1 MAKYLSFFSNEKEFR
16 AALERDGELLIG
28 AARDGFENMVERF
41 STELKEQRFTGYYHG
56 NTRGNKLRVRKGH
69 LRQSVGGSVR
79 GNKLHT
85 LKAVFRVGG
94 KLAHYARTQE
104 YETKIPRTPKNGY
117 LRIPIYPGMGGL
129 PKSATPALTPT
140 GRLRAKAI
148 PRKVGNRWETGFG
161 PTFVFKSRKGNLIVA
176 TRGSRGSKSALGGMK
191 LLFALKKSVKIKPRL
206 RGTEKVAEVVADE
219 ADRLQAEF
227 TRILTRK

>member
-16 AALERDGELLIG
+16 AALERDSELLIG

-69 LRQSVGGSVR
+69 LRQSAGGSVR
-79 GNKLHT
+79 GNKLQT

-104 YETKIPRTPKNGY
+104 YGLTSKPRSSKY
-117 LRIPIYPGMGGL
+117 LRIPIYPGSGGL
-129 PKSATPALTPT
+129 PKSATPALTNT

-148 PRKVGNRWETGFG
+148 PRRVGDRWETGFG

-176 TRGSRGSKSALGGMK
+176 TRGSRGSKAALGGMK
-191 LLFALKKSVKIKPRL
+191 LLFSLKPSAKIKPRL